1 MKRSLM
7 LLNNPKECNPLANTQ
22 IGLGNIYDFQVL
34 EAS

>member
-7 LLNNPKECNPLANTQ
+7 LLNNPKECYPLANTQ